1 MLLAEAIAERAE
13 ILRRNGVLQD
23 QLWRAVQAPEGEK
36 PFLDPYELIE
46 EEDQNLDRLHVLDK
60 QIHETNTKTMLQ
72 ENQTL
77 LGAVIRLRMILK
89 KKRLYSNVTERVF
102 PRYQYGGSEIKNVT
116 TVNIRNLNNKMD
128 QIEREYQELLI
139 LVQKRNWKLQV
150 L

>member
-1 MLLAEAIAERAE
+1 
-13 ILRRNGVLQD
+13 
-23 QLWRAVQAPEGEK
+23 
-36 PFLDPYELIE
+36 
-46 EEDQNLDRLHVLDK
+46 
-60 QIHETNTKTMLQ
+60 
-72 ENQTL
+72 
-77 LGAVIRLRMILK
+77 MILK